1 MAMNPVLP
9 IFPETAQIGAGNQ
22 LRIGGIEATALAK
35 TYGTPLYLFDE
46 QTLRSQ
52 CRAYK
57 REFSK
62 RYPSVQ
68 VLYASKALSLG
79 PLVKLIAEEGL
90 GLDVV
95 SGGEAAIAK
104 AAGFPAERAY
114 FHGNNKTADELE
126 FALKWKIGRVVV
138 DNFHEVQL
146 LDGLAAKAKRKQ
158 DILLRISPGVD
169 PHTHHKTTTGITDS
183 KFGFTLENG
192 QAMEAVRLAQA
203 AKNLNLIGIHI
214 HLGSPIYEVAPYAE
228 GVKVIF
234 AFIAKAR
241 DAHGLKLLE
250 FSPGGGFPIQY
261 TVDKAPPPL
270 AKYAEAISAAVKAA
284 CKRHKFALPK
294 LILEPGRSIVGRAG
308 VALYTVGA
316 TKTIPGIRKY
326 VSVDGGMGD
335 NIRPA
340 IYGSK
345 YEALVANRVE
355 DKEREKVT
363 IAGKYCESGDV
374 LIKDYKLPKVQAGDI
389 IAIPASGAYCIAMSS
404 NYNAVSRPA
413 IVLVGSGRSK
423 LWRRR
428 ETPEDQMRN
437 EIL

>member
-1 MAMNPVLP
+1 MPSNPILP
-9 IFPETAQIGAGNQ
+9 IFPKTAVIGPDNR
-22 LRIGGIEATALAK
+22 LSIGGIEAAALAK
-35 TYGTPLYLFDE
+35 TYGTPLYVFDE

-52 CRAYK
+52 CRSYK
-57 REFSK
+57 QEFGK

-68 VLYASKALSLG
+68 VLYASKALLLA

-95 SGGEAAIAK
+95 SGNEAAIAR
-104 AAGFPAERAY
+104 AAGLPAERAY
-114 FHGNNKTADELE
+114 FHGNNKTPDELE
-126 FALKWKIGRVVV
+126 LALKWKIGRIVV
-138 DNFHEVQL
+138 DNFHELKL
-146 LDGLAAKAKRKQ
+146 LDELAAKAKRKQ

-192 QAMEAVRLAQA
+192 QAMEAVRLAQEA
-203 AKNLNLIGIHI
+203 RSLNLIGIHI

-228 GVKVIF
+228 GINVIF
-234 AFIAKAR
+234 GFIAKAR
-241 DAHGLKLLE
+241 DKHGLKLLE
-250 FSPGGGFPIQY
+250 FSPGGGFPIRY
-261 TVDKAPPPL
+261 VVDKAPPPL
-270 AKYAEAISAAVKAA
+270 ANYAETITAALKAA
-284 CKRHKFALPK
+284 CKRHKFDLPK
-294 LILEPGRSIVGRAG
+294 LVLEPGRSIVGRAG

-316 TKTIPGIRKY
+316 TKTIPGVRKY

-345 YEALVANRVE
+345 YEAFVANRVE
-355 DKEREKVT
+355 SKEREKVT

-374 LIKDYKLPKVQAGDI
+374 LIKDYKLPKVRAGDI

-413 IVLVGSGRSK
+413 IVLVNKGRSK

-428 ETPEDQMRN
+428 ETAEDLMRN
-437 EIL
+437 EVL